1 METEVKNKI
10 FSMSVDT
17 LEALCFKYDNIEN
30 LDDLKSRSKI
40 VTEIS
45 QVLEGMLPNDPSFLE
60 SKQLLDTVLI

>member
-10 FSMSVDT
+10 FSISVDT

-45 QVLEGMLPNDPSFLE
+45 QVLEGMFYLE
-60 SKQLLDTVLI
+60 MLSGGIAEQ

>member
-1 METEVKNKI
+1 MELEVKNKI

-45 QVLEGMLPNDPSFLE
+45 QVLEGMFYLE
-60 SKQLLDTVLI
+60 MLSGGIKEQ